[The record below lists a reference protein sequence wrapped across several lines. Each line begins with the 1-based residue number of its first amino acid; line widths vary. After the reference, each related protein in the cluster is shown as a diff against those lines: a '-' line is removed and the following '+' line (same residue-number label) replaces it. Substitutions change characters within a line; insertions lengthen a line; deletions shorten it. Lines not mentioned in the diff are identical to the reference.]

1 MTTVDPNTSILAGYV
16 ALALLG
22 FLYLTIAIFRS
33 AVAELNPRTVTRILV
48 EKGLGPREGEPHH
61 ELPAALRMTFDL
73 LHHLVLTIVA
83 GIVFV
88 MGVTSRL
95 VSPFIVGVIVI
106 VAAVILVQT
115 GARMLALSN
124 PDRALRATLPFIT
137 LLYYAMMPL
146 VRPVTW
152 TIMRF
157 RAMGRARR
165 AATASEEEVEEEI
178 QAFIDSGRQEGI
190 LQADEGRLIRQV
202 VEFHDAVVREAMT
215 PRTDLV
221 AIPAGSTLAQA
232 RELFAKERH
241 SRLPVYRE
249 QLDNI
254 EGIIALKD
262 LVARWG
268 ALPESAAIQEIMRP
282 AYFVPETKPISE
294 LLKELQSRRLQLAVV
309 VDEYGGT
316 SGVVTIEDLL
326 EQLVGEIQEEH
337 EKEERPVVPQN
348 DGTFLARGSAS
359 VEDLET
365 ALGVEVPAVGFD
377 TIAGL
382 VYSAL
387 GRIPDVGESV
397 EVNGLR
403 LEILKADTRKIER
416 VRVSRIR
423 QSAPSP

>member
-1 MTTVDPNTSILAGYV
+1 MTGVGPDLLQLAGSA
-16 ALALLG
+16 ALVVLG
-22 FLYLTIAIFRS
+22 FLYLSIAIFRS
-33 AVAELNPRTVTRILV
+33 AVAELNPRTVTRILMS
-48 EKGLGPREGEPHH
+48 KGLGPREGEPHH

-73 LHHLVLTIVA
+73 LHHLVLTGTAAIVLALGVLSGA
-83 GIVFV
+83 GRPFLT
-88 MGVTSRL
+88 GTL
-95 VSPFIVGVIVI
+95 VIAV
-106 VAAVILVQT
+106 AVILVQT
-115 GARMLALSN
+115 GARMLALSD
-124 PDRALRATLPFIT
+124 PERSLRATLPFVT

-165 AATASEEEVEEEI
+165 AATASEEDVEEEI
-178 QAFIDSGRQEGI
+178 EAFIDSGREEGI
-190 LQADEGRLIRQV
+190 LEADEGHLIRQV

-221 AIPAGSTLAQA
+221 AISAGATLAQA
-232 RELFAKERH
+232 RELFARERH
-241 SRLPVYRE
+241 SRIPVYRE

-262 LVARWG
+262 LIVRWG
-268 ALPESAAIQEIMRP
+268 QIPEDAPIQEIMRP
-282 AYFVPETKPISE
+282 AYFVPETKPVSE

-316 SGVVTIEDLL
+316 SGVVTIEDLI

-337 EKEERPVVPQN
+337 EKEERPVVAQN
-348 DGTFLARGSAS
+348 DGTFLAQGSAS
-359 VEDLET
+359 VEDLES
-365 ALGVEVPAVGFD
+365 ALGVEVRAVGFD

-387 GRIPDVGESV
+387 GRIPDVGEKV

-403 LEILKADTRKIER
+403 LEILKADTRRIER
-416 VRVSRIR
+416 VRVSRIA
-423 QSAPSP
+423 QSASP

>member
-1 MTTVDPNTSILAGYV
+1 MTGVGPDLLQVAGYA
-16 ALALLG
+16 ALVVLG

-33 AVAELNPRTVTRILV
+33 AVAELNPRTVSRILV
-48 EKGLGPREGEPHH
+48 SKGMGPRDGEPHH

-73 LHHLVLTIVA
+73 LHHLVLTGTAAIVLA
-83 GIVFV
+83 LSVVSGSWRPFAT
-88 MGVTSRL
+88 GTL
-95 VSPFIVGVIVI
+95 VIA
-106 VAAVILVQT
+106 AAVILVQT
-115 GARMLALSN
+115 GARMLALSD
-124 PDRALRATLPFIT
+124 PERALRATLPFVT

-165 AATASEEEVEEEI
+165 AATASEEDVEEEI
-178 QAFIDSGRQEGI
+178 EAFIDAGREEGI
-190 LQADEGRLIRQV
+190 LEADEGRLIRQV

-215 PRTDLV
+215 PRTELV
-221 AIPAGSTLAQA
+221 AIAAGATLAQA
-232 RELFAKERH
+232 RELFARERH
-241 SRLPVYRE
+241 SRIPVYRD

-262 LVARWG
+262 LIVRWG
-268 ALPESAAIQEIMRP
+268 QIPEDAPIQEIMRP
-282 AYFVPETKPISE
+282 AYFVPETKPVSE

-337 EKEERPVVPQN
+337 EKEERPVVAQN
-348 DGTFLARGSAS
+348 DGSFVARGSAS
-359 VEDLET
+359 VEDLES

-387 GRIPDVGESV
+387 GRIPDVGEKV

-403 LEILKADTRKIER
+403 LEILKADTRRIER
-416 VRVSRIR
+416 VRVSRIA
-423 QSAPSP
+423 QSASP